1 MDRTPVTAACCA
13 ASDAIAR
20 TSLAINQFVREVR
33 EARPEF
39 DGISAELHSLD
50 GVLDLLGYD
59 AAHIPFAIAVST
71 PTVLGTCVTLITELE
86 GCVSLLNQADGG
98 RAEKKSRWQASR
110 GHIEKLRWTLS
121 EYKLVLGLATDFVGV
136 MKAQTSEQGDRGLLD
151 EHQLDPPSGVD
162 VDDNELAVVSSQIHQ
177 AARDLERGRQQS
189 VALARL
195 GQYLG
200 ILQAE
205 AQMSSP
211 PPKPQSF
218 RRPHRSSSMGGPP
231 DSAIDVSYDDRDDRE
246 SAFLSLSKLE
256 IPPSS
261 ASINSAEDTRAA
273 DLDDFVG
280 ELNEMPIAT
289 PPLPARSA
297 SRMSS
302 RTGGSRRRPSAVD
315 GQSPRVT
322 SPTSPSWQYPASTSP
337 FAWDSRGSGPHD
349 RYFTP
354 VTELP
359 EPSEDSGSSVSAP
372 SLSSRS
378 HSRRSSIIGQ
388 TLHSIW
394 EHPRADVPT
403 PTSRPTTASGRD
415 TPQIDQANLLRR
427 GSSKLTTTFRG
438 FGFKRSALNTV
449 ADEAKSD
456 ATGVFG
462 TPLAKSI
469 QVAKGIASA
478 RHGSGEG
485 SSRGTREYPLSV
497 LRCVYYIRDCGVQT
511 PRLFGLEGDSA
522 RVEQLKSIFSAPS
535 TSYGKDLDWA
545 HFTVHDAADLI
556 LLFLTELPQPVVSES
571 VAKRWISMSRQA
583 TIRSARLD
591 QGLDFWEEAMMG
603 IRGPGRSLFKLLL
616 GLWGDVAEAASTN
629 EMTAERIAA
638 RVVKPLMHAESSR
651 RYTDYLL
658 GLSFLIRKRAE
669 YNIAANGLT
678 RKSNAAF

>member
-1 MDRTPVTAACCA
+1 
-13 ASDAIAR
+13 
-20 TSLAINQFVREVR
+20 
-33 EARPEF
+33 
-39 DGISAELHSLD
+39 
-50 GVLDLLGYD
+50 
-59 AAHIPFAIAVST
+59 
-71 PTVLGTCVTLITELE
+71 
-86 GCVSLLNQADGG
+86 
-98 RAEKKSRWQASR
+98 
-110 GHIEKLRWTLS
+110 
-121 EYKLVLGLATDFVGV
+121 

-151 EHQLDPPSGVD
+151 EHQADVPGDAD
-162 VDDNELAVVSSQIHQ
+162 VDDNELAVVSSQIRQ

-189 VALARL
+189 VALTRL
-195 GQYLG
+195 GQYVG

-211 PPKPQSF
+211 PPKSQSF

-231 DSAIDVSYDDRDDRE
+231 DSAIDVSYDDRE

-261 ASINSAEDTRAA
+261 ASVNSAEDARAA
-273 DLDDFVG
+273 DMDDFDG
-280 ELNEMPIAT
+280 ELHEMPIST
-289 PPLPARSA
+289 PPLPTRSA

-302 RTGGSRRRPSAVD
+302 RTGGSRRRPAAID

-322 SPTSPSWQYPASTSP
+322 SPTSPSWQYPASSP
-337 FAWDSRGSGPHD
+337 AFAWDSRGSGPQD

-359 EPSEDSGSSVSAP
+359 EPSDDSGSSVSAP

-394 EHPRADVPT
+394 EHPRVDVPT
-403 PTSRPTTASGRD
+403 PTSRPTTSGRD

-449 ADEAKSD
+449 ADEAK
-456 ATGVFG
+456 AEAAGVFG

-478 RHGSGEG
+478 RHGSGEA

-497 LRCVYYIRDCGVQT
+497 LRCVYYIRDCGVET
-511 PRLFGLEGDSA
+511 PHLFGPEGDSA
-522 RVEQLKSIFSAPS
+522 RVQQLKAIFSAPS

-603 IRGPGRSLFKLLL
+603 IRGPSRSLFKLLL

-629 EMTAERIAA
+629 EMTAERLAA
-638 RVVKPLMHAESSR
+638 RVVRPLMHAGSSR

-658 GLSFLIRKRAE
+658 GLSFLIRKRSE